1 MHKQRNR
8 KTKTFKAVTFLYV
21 FFWFTFD
28 QTKIWCPAETQV
40 ATCVVRPEFDGLGS
54 LVLGEGFLS
63 PPGFLDVL
71 YIAGSQTKPSIFNGF
86 CQVGVGSKAWKKNGD
101 ESSQKCG
108 WCVNLVISFALK
120 NNSIVISCCSF
131 LHHSHIHLHTAKGEA
146 SWMGHDVTPWRWV
159 SPDDE

>member
-1 MHKQRNR
+1 
-8 KTKTFKAVTFLYV
+8 VTFLYV

-40 ATCVVRPEFDGLGS
+40 ATCVVRPDFDGLGS

-86 CQVGVGSKAWKKNGD
+86 CRVGVSSKAWKKTGD
-101 ESSQKCG
+101 ESSQRSG
-108 WCVNLVISFALK
+108 WCVNLVISFVLK
-120 NNSIVISCCSF
+120 KTYSDF
-131 LHHSHIHLHTAKGEA
+131 MLFTWHHSHIHLHTAKGEA
-146 SWMGHDVTPWRWV
+146 S
-159 SPDDE
+159 